1 MPTIVS
7 GEGRKEGVNEQ
18 REREGEMEIGNAHIS
33 SLDEATI
40 DQKEAKRVNKA
51 CGSSV

>member
-1 MPTIVS
+1 MPTFVS

-40 DQKEAKRVNKA
+40 DQKAKRVNKA
-51 CGSSV
+51 CGSV